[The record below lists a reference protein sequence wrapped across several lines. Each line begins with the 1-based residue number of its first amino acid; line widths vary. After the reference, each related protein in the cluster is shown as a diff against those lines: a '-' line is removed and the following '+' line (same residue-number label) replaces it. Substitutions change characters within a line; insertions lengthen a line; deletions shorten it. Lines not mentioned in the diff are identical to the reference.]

1 MTVTVYNLVSAVIWC
16 NLFIFAFCFFIERN
30 SLISSCGIKVLSLL
44 FALAVLRVLIPVEFS
59 FTRVLRS
66 ENLFPF
72 IRDMLG
78 GSCFVL
84 PVSRGKLLAIIWALG
99 SAILLAKLII
109 GLIRQSHAVK
119 HLPVTRNLAAESAFA
134 SLNKGKKARLIVSES
149 VSMPCAVG
157 FFAPTVLVPDLP
169 LTESEFCY
177 VISHELCHFNGHDS
191 WNKLLAELV
200 KIALWWNP
208 PVYAMQSCI
217 EHMLEVRCDKRATAG
232 LSELECVEYAEA
244 VKNVLHICS
253 GKKEYFSCASALT
266 GHIGGEKDL
275 LTRMDCILNKPKEK
289 KGAAVLI
296 TSLALTAFVFSY
308 LFVIQPES
316 YPPEA
321 DLIGMEELTKENAYI
336 LQDGE
341 NYWLCFNGTKNLV
354 TDSFLEQQ
362 LNSELEIKE
371 AENEQQG

>member
-78 GSCFVL
+78 GSCFIL
-84 PVSRGKLLAIIWALG
+84 PISRGKLLAIIWALG

-244 VKNVLHICS
+244 VKNVLHICG

-308 LFVIQPES
+308 LFVIQPVYS
-316 YPPEA
+316 IPE
-321 DLIGMEELTKENAYI
+321 EELSKAEVLTVEDGYI
-336 LQDGE
+336 LHEDE
-341 NYWLCFNGTKNLV
+341 SYWLCFHDTKTQIDDDVL
-354 TDSFLEQQ
+354 DYMLKSDLKIME
-362 LNSELEIKE
+362 EKK
-371 AENEQQG
+371 